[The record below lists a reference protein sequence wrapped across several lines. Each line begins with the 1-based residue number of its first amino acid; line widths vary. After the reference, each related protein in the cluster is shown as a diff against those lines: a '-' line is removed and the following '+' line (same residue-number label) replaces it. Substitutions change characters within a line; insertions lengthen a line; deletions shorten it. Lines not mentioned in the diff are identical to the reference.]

1 MQALRAQ
8 AERASLKKWSAVVMA
23 GAQRVSAVAVSPPFW
38 TLLYARRL
46 PSSTEGMDME
56 DKTLSA
62 FEEWWLHHGQFC
74 RAGGGDYEKT
84 FAFRAWEAA
93 SARHDKQIKHLRD
106 SLDQLLEI
114 DKQLQDLLSSTRPA
128 SVKDNGV

>member
-1 MQALRAQ
+1 
-8 AERASLKKWSAVVMA
+8 
-23 GAQRVSAVAVSPPFW
+23 
-38 TLLYARRL
+38 
-46 PSSTEGMDME
+46 ME

-114 DKQLQDLLSSTRPA
+114 DKQLQELLSSTRPA
-128 SVKDNGV
+128 SVKDSGV